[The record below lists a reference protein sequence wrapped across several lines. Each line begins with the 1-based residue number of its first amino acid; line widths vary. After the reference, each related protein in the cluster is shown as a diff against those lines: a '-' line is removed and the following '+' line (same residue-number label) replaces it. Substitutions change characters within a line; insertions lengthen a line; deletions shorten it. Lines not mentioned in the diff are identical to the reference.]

1 MRRDTKRDGTTS
13 EENRLDE
20 IVPTPAHVSF
30 FATGGCGVSGC
41 GAAEE
46 AGPDFRQ
53 WRLFLERNEAGEF
66 VVTVQQ
72 SNGVAQHRFA
82 NVPALLWHVRRVLA
96 EKGWESASDEAR
108 ASDET

>member
-1 MRRDTKRDGTTS
+1 MFQ
-13 EENRLDE
+13 
-20 IVPTPAHVSF
+20 VSHGPGEPV
-30 FATGGCGVSGC
+30 AVGQPW
-41 GAAEE
+41 E

-82 NVPALLWHVRRVLA
+82 NVPALLWHVRRVLE
-96 EKGWESASDEAR
+96 EKGWEHGADASGA
-108 ASDET
+108 